1 MLSLLTWVAVLAFAG
16 PVSPVSAKLLYVL
29 GDLRQYPGP
38 VDIYDIQKPSE
49 MVFKAEHTVT
59 QEALGSVG
67 LAMDS
72 RNEFLFVTYEDSA
85 IVRAVDVRTWTYVTL
100 YSINGATNL
109 AGVVYDNHKKV
120 LYCIDRFTPTLVLLE
135 WDSIKALRQKDNSP
149 VSLGDLR
156 GVGLALDETND
167 LLFVTDATNEVSVF
181 RTSDWS
187 LVKTIKLSHPAIS
200 VAVDYTRQLLYTG
213 AGYRGD
219 LNLVR
224 YDLASGN
231 ETSVQVSD
239 VAGVIGVTVDDL
251 TGVVYLTTG
260 RDNEMGGDELRA
272 YSSSLELLQ
281 NLYVGGNPTG
291 LALPLSGFAANPP
304 GLSKKVVSG
313 VKEIQGIQYAQP
325 GGLLTYEVSVD
336 NKANWDGLTEV
347 TVQDSLPAEVNFVRV
362 EGLDSAVGQYDG
374 TSHVFTCSLS
384 SLEPNTSVSFRLVG
398 QVKDSASAGTVITN
412 QVLAT
417 SQESDPATA
426 TAQVTVAYA
435 SLVLKK
441 TVMAD
446 PNHIV
451 VGDIVY
457 VAPGSTLTYDILVAN
472 PDNTYPI
479 PQVIAVDTLPQ
490 EVEYVAGQGDLGTGL
505 YDPTVGAYTQTYT
518 ALQPNT
524 VTHFWI
530 TVRVR
535 DDVAAGTRVKNSV
548 LINGLWTPPAQAEA
562 VVVVRHKALNVTKTI
577 TKPSGDSSGVVYV
590 NVGETATFQIV
601 VDNADNDLLAHNVLV
616 IDTLPNGVDYVSSG
630 SGGVYYADAHSV
642 SWAVPSLMAGG
653 EERMELVVRVNSAAV
668 PGGVLVNTVTAQSDE
683 TIPVQDSASFTPLQ
697 NSLQALNLELIYSDP
712 VCAGCSGLLQ
722 AVLTL
727 PPEVKRQDVDT
738 ALKLVLNPGG
748 AAATSQIVY
757 GYDGTVK
764 IRAFFDMTELLKSVS
779 GYGRVSVT
787 VKGWLQSGRTF
798 TGQKDLLITSTMRRK
813 G

>member
-1 MLSLLTWVAVLAFAG
+1 MRLLPCHSRKPVVTMMMSSLTWVAVLALAG

-29 GDLRQYPGP
+29 GDLRQYPAL
-38 VDIYDIQKPSE
+38 VDLYDIQKPGE

-59 QEALGSVG
+59 QEALGAVG

-72 RNEFLFVTYEDSA
+72 RNEFIFVTYEDSA

-100 YSINGATNL
+100 YTPNGATNL
-109 AGVVYDNHKKV
+109 AGVVYDNHKKL
-120 LYCIDRFTPTLVLLE
+120 LYCIDRFTPTLFILE
-135 WDSIKALRQKDNSP
+135 WDSFKSLRQKDNSP
-149 VSLGDLR
+149 ITLGDLR

-167 LLFVTDATNEVSVF
+167 LLFVTNATNEVSAF

-187 LVKTIKLSHPAIS
+187 LAKTLKLSHPAIS

-219 LNLVR
+219 LSLVR
-224 YDLASGN
+224 YALASGS

-239 VAGVIGVTVDDL
+239 LAGVIGITVDDQ

-260 RDNEMGGDELRA
+260 RDNELGGDELRA

-281 NLYVGGNPTG
+281 SLHMGGNPTG
-291 LALPLSGFAANPP
+291 LTLPLSGFAANPP
-304 GLSKKVVSG
+304 GLTKNVVSG

-336 NKANWDGLTEV
+336 NKANWEALTDV
-347 TVQDSLPAEVNFVRV
+347 TVQDSLPAEVNFVRSD
-362 EGLDSAVGQYDG
+362 GLDTAVGQYDSE
-374 TSHVFTCSLS
+374 SHVFTYSLS
-384 SLEPNTSVSFRLVG
+384 SLEPNANVSFRLVT
-398 QVKDSASAGTVITN
+398 QVKDSASAGTILTN

-417 SQESDPATA
+417 TQQSDPTTA

-441 TVMAD
+441 TVMSD

-451 VGDIVY
+451 VGDVVY

-472 PDNTYPI
+472 PDNAYSI

-505 YDPTVGAYTQTYT
+505 WDPTVGAYTQTYT

-535 DDVAAGTRVKNSV
+535 DDVAAGTRIKNSV

-577 TKPSGDSSGVVYV
+577 TKPSCDATGMVYV
-590 NVGETATFQIV
+590 NTGETATFEIV
-601 VDNADNDLLAHNVLV
+601 VDNADNSLLAHNVLV
-616 IDTLPNGVDYVSSG
+616 IDTLPDGVDYVSSG
-630 SGGVYYADAHSV
+630 SNGVYYPDAHSV
-642 SWAVPSLMAGG
+642 SWAFPSLMPGG
-653 EERMELVVRVNSAAV
+653 EERMELMVRVNAAAV
-668 PGGVLVNTVTAQSDE
+668 PGEVLANTVIAQSDE
-683 TIPVQDSASFTPLQ
+683 TIPVQDSARFTPLQ
-697 NSLQALNLELIYSDP
+697 NSLQVLNLELIYSDP
-712 VCAGCSGLLQ
+712 VCAGCSSLLQ

-727 PPEVKRQDVDT
+727 PPEVKRQDIDT
-738 ALKLVLNPGG
+738 AQKLVLNPGVQPPP
-748 AAATSQIVY
+748 ARSCTA
-757 GYDGTVK
+757 
-764 IRAFFDMTELLKSVS
+764 MTARS
-779 GYGRVSVT
+779 R
-787 VKGWLQSGRTF
+787 SGRS
-798 TGQKDLLITSTMRRK
+798 LI
-813 G
+813 